1 MTLPG
6 MEEAT
11 SKDRLGVELARAQTH
26 LVRALRDRRAE
37 LNLSAVEVATRMDVD
52 PSFVS
57 RFERGGTN
65 ATFATIRR
73 YAKAVDAMVT
83 YQVRSYQ
90 EHKTSVVADRAEL
103 ALQLFELAD
112 DAVPRMA
119 KAPTQPVFKQEFA
132 ARIFPESSVGP

>member
-6 MEEAT
+6 MEDAT
-11 SKDRLGVELARAQTH
+11 PEDRLGIELARAQNH
-26 LVRALRDRRAE
+26 LVRALRERRAE
-37 LNLSAVEVATRMDVD
+37 LNLSAVEVAARMGVD

-83 YQVRSYQ
+83 YQVCSYAADKSSGAVASPHRPV
-90 EHKTSVVADRAEL
+90 EAPAKTRRA
-103 ALQLFELAD
+103 Q
-112 DAVPRMA
+112 
-119 KAPTQPVFKQEFA
+119 
-132 ARIFPESSVGP
+132 